1 MKKKDETGIVHM
13 MISISFIILTGL
25 IIILCFNDV
34 LDLRALFVCWISVP
48 IIVIGIAYF
57 VYCRIKMKTSRESKY
72 VILLI
77 CLAVA
82 IISALIGVIVYIN
95 DHSFMMRGVEAQLI
109 WVFVSLPLFVTAL
122 IFLMTDYIR
131 YIKLKKNGNEEK

>member
-13 MISISFIILTGL
+13 IISISFIILTSL

-57 VYCRIKMKTSRESKY
+57 FTGRKAKEYSGT
-72 VILLI
+72 
-77 CLAVA
+77 
-82 IISALIGVIVYIN
+82 
-95 DHSFMMRGVEAQLI
+95 
-109 WVFVSLPLFVTAL
+109 
-122 IFLMTDYIR
+122 
-131 YIKLKKNGNEEK
+131 